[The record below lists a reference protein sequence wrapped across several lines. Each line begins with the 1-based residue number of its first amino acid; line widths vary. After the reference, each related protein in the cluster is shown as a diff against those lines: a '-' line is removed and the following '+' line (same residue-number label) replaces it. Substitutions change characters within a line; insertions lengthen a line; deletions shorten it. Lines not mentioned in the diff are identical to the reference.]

1 MTAPETGQVPSP
13 TRQKNSS
20 RKCWGSEIC
29 CFQGAVS
36 LNSNIF
42 IYFCLFFVTHT
53 QGTILLLSNIE
64 VSSCCISVDFP
75 SCCTMYMS
83 VRIRRVNLYLRAT
96 MFYTIHGTNL
106 IYFCDDTIQFL
117 LDVLFTKSVL
127 ILYLM
132 PTVLIYFICRCLHVQ
147 YWRCRAKITKKSLYE
162 PNDERL
168 ANGFIY
174 FLLSQTLHNTSTS
187 YSYRYSFYSDQGR
200 S

>member
-1 MTAPETGQVPSP
+1 MTGPETGQVPSP

-64 VSSCCISVDFP
+64 VSSCCISVEFP

-132 PTVLIYFICRCLHVQ
+132 PTVLIYFIC
-147 YWRCRAKITKKSLYE
+147 
-162 PNDERL
+162 
-168 ANGFIY
+168 
-174 FLLSQTLHNTSTS
+174 
-187 YSYRYSFYSDQGR
+187 
-200 S
+200 